1 MRAIGFRGKR
11 IDNREWV
18 YGNLMQFEDS
28 ALLSFLQMNEKVL
41 AH

>member
-28 ALLSFLQMNEKVL
+28 ATSFLQMNEKVL